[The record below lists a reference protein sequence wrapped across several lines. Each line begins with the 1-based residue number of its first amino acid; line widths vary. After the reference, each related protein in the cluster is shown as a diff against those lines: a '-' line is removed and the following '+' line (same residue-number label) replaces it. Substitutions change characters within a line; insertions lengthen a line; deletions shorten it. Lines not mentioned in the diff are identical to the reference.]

1 MIHDWV
7 KTMQNVTIWVDEEP
21 ISICK
26 LWVGSCSIVYS
37 FFFFLRV
44 LCDIEQIPHGLTCVH
59 LPMFKSVTNIK
70 LHKHLPFLCEK
81 TCARITDIHY
91 HKWHLCVCVR
101 ARACMRA
108 CACVCVC
115 ARACVRV
122 CVCVCVLGKHRFS
135 FFFFSFPFLF

>member
-1 MIHDWV
+1 MKSLLVYANFGWGHAV
-7 KTMQNVTIWVDEEP
+7 
-21 ISICK
+21 
-26 LWVGSCSIVYS
+26 LYIV

-91 HKWHLCVCVR
+91 HK
-101 ARACMRA
+101 
-108 CACVCVC
+108 
-115 ARACVRV
+115 
-122 CVCVCVLGKHRFS
+122 
-135 FFFFSFPFLF
+135 